1 MKTKLLFC
9 LGIVLGIFYSGSAAA
24 APSEVAIATRTA
36 KLQAL
41 SEKLKKRD
49 KKDRQQVQAWAN
61 NTGIPFRRELPN
73 GKVLELQRF
82 APDVGP
88 VFYVT
93 YNIDAA
99 DTVSTDEA
107 WPGGT
112 AGLSLDGTGM
122 TVGEWDGGAVLAD
135 HPDLFGRVTQV
146 DGITTISDHSTH
158 VAGTLIGAGVALL
171 PQTRGMAN
179 AANLDAYDWNADAT
193 EMATAAA
200 NGLLL
205 SNHSYGIAAGWLYI
219 GGTPPDNWWW
229 MGGSL
234 PWRTVILA
242 TTTYRANCGTRSRL
256 THPTI

>member
-1 MKTKLLFC
+1 MKTKLLLC

-93 YNIDAA
+93 YNVDAA
-99 DTVSTDEA
+99 DTVGSGEVVQNFHHAEGRELGMLAVFPT
-107 WPGGT
+107 GGH
-112 AGLSLDGTGM
+112 A
-122 TVGEWDGGAVLAD
+122 ELAD
-135 HPDLFGRVTQV
+135 EFIEP
-146 DGITTISDHSTH
+146 
-158 VAGTLIGAGVALL
+158 IGGDTDAIPLL
-171 PQTRGMAN
+171 P
-179 AANLDAYDWNADAT
+179 
-193 EMATAAA
+193 
-200 NGLLL
+200 
-205 SNHSYGIAAGWLYI
+205 HCVIV
-219 GGTPPDNWWW
+219 
-229 MGGSL
+229 SL
-234 PWRTVILA
+234 V
-242 TTTYRANCGTRSRL
+242 
-256 THPTI
+256 